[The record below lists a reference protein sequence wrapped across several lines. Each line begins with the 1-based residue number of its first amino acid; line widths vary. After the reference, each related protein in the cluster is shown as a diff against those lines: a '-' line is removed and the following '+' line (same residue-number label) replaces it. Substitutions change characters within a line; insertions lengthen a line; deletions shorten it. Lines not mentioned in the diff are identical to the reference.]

1 MTTTTVPSQ
10 LEQFSIAITA
20 GLNRLDLHKQ
30 KPIGLYEPA
39 SYLMNLGG
47 KRMRPALVLA
57 AYALFKDNFEAALPQ
72 ALAVELFHNFTLA
85 HDDIMD
91 DAPYRRGKATIH
103 TKWNL
108 NTGIL
113 SGDLIMI
120 KAYEELI
127 KCPTN
132 QLPEILKVFNQTA
145 IDVCEGQQLDVDFET
160 SNEVSIEDYLK
171 MISLKTAALLDGSL
185 KIGAMRADASAAE
198 IALIGDFGMNL
209 GIAFQLQD
217 DILDVYGD
225 PKRFGKQVGGDII
238 ANKKTYLLL
247 TALQLANTEQLNA
260 LHELLNQSIN
270 PEEKVEKTLSV
281 FYAIGV
287 KEHAL
292 NAMNSY
298 YKKAEKALALIGV
311 DEARKA
317 TLHTILNSLRVR
329 DI

>member
-1 MTTTTVPSQ
+1 MTSTTVPSQ
-10 LEQFSIAITA
+10 LEQFSIAISA
-20 GLNRLDLHKQ
+20 GLKSLDLHNR
-30 KPIGLYEPA
+30 KPKGLYEPA

-57 AYALFKDNFEAALPQ
+57 AYALFKDNFEVAIPQ

-127 KCPTN
+127 KCPSN
-132 QLPEILKVFNQTA
+132 QLPEILKAFNQTA

-160 SNEVSIEDYLK
+160 SNKVSIDDYLK

-185 KIGAMRADASAAE
+185 KIGAMRANAPDEE
-198 IALIGDFGMNL
+198 IKLIGDFGMNL

-217 DILDVYGD
+217 DILDAYGD
-225 PKRFGKQVGGDII
+225 PKKFGKQVGGDII

-247 TALQLANTEQLNA
+247 TALQLAKPTQLSK
-260 LHELLNQSIN
+260 LFELLNQN
-270 PEEKVEKTLSV
+270 FNAEEKVQKTLYV
-281 FYAIGV
+281 FNEIGV
-287 KEHAL
+287 KGFAL
-292 NAMNSY
+292 NEMDNY
-298 YKKAEKALALIGV
+298 YQKAENALALIDV
-311 DEARKA
+311 DESRKA
-317 TLHTILNSLRVR
+317 TLYSILNSLRVR